1 MSKSD
6 IGRSMIEMI
15 GVLAI
20 VGVLSVGGIVGF
32 NKAMRTYQ
40 MTKAATE
47 YSEFIRDLM
56 QFREALQEAAR
67 LKGQNGVNVGLTSV
81 ISEIGIMPKKW
92 VNRNGYIV
100 DSTLHTTTV
109 TSNGFNFTINYELKN
124 KNPIAWNGNIEEY
137 CRLLFTY
144 VIIPYQDV
152 LKTVWV
158 HRYGDG
164 DRRQIRQ
171 FDVLV
176 HLQEEAFQQ
185 ARKTVVH
192 KHRSA
197 SHLKGIQLHPKHVTE
212 RHLPEKEE
220 ENQYE
225 RRRHRGLYRNI
236 PQLLGRE
243 PLLQR
248 GDDKHLLQRIDQ
260 RQQGHDAPKYQFHC
274 HGFRFYFPQR

>member
-1 MSKSD
+1 MYKSD
-6 IGRSMIEMI
+6 INSWGRSMIEML

-56 QFREALQEAAR
+56 QFREALQKAVR

-152 LKTVWV
+152 LYTVWV
-158 HRYGDG
+158 HRYGEG
-164 DRRQIRQ
+164 EGTGTTGR
-171 FDVLV
+171 FYGTNYCMKG
-176 HLQEEAFQQ
+176 
-185 ARKTVVH
+185 RKCLNNATVT
-192 KHRSA
+192 
-197 SHLKGIQLHPKHVTE
+197 GIQKFCETCLDY
-212 RHLPEKEE
+212 
-220 ENQYE
+220 ENCT
-225 RRRHRGLYRNI
+225 LV
-236 PQLLGRE
+236 LSF
-243 PLLQR
+243 
-248 GDDKHLLQRIDQ
+248 K
-260 RQQGHDAPKYQFHC
+260 
-274 HGFRFYFPQR
+274 